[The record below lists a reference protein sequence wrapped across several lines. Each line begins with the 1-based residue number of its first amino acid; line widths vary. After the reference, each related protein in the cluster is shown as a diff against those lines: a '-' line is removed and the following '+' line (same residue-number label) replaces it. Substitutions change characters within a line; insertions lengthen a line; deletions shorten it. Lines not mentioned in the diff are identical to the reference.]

1 MDGRFEGNQLL
12 LDLEISSPI
21 STEIK
26 ATHTFGIDTGFTNDI
41 CITYKEAFPLALSL
55 VGVQEYTIA
64 DGSKVPFFEC
74 LGVVTYG
81 DKKITAP
88 ISIRPSG
95 SLLVGV
101 NLLRKLGVKLEADF
115 VNNTV
120 CLTESTI
127 TVSEIKTPTETPPDS
142 NLSKGHR

>member
-21 STEIK
+21 SPDTIK
-26 ATHTFGIDTGFTNDI
+26 AVYPFGIDTGFTNDI

-74 LGVVTYG
+74 IGLVTYNG
-81 DKKITAP
+81 QKIPAP

-101 NLLRKLGVKLEADF
+101 NLLKKLGVKLEADF

-120 CLTESTI
+120 KLFDS
-127 TVSEIKTPTETPPDS
+127 VSSKKGGTTTP
-142 NLSKGHR
+142 